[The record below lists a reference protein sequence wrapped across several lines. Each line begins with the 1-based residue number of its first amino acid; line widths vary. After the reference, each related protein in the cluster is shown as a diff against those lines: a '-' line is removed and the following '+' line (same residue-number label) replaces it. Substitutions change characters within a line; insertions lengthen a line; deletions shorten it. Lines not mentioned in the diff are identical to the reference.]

1 MHHIRRL
8 SAFISGHMPFIVPVC
23 LVLGIAFPQVLGPA
37 KAAVPYLFAIITF
50 QGSLNTSLH
59 QVAETFR
66 RPRELLA
73 ILSVTVVLMP
83 ALARLAAGLIFSD
96 PGIITGIVVEYSIPI
111 AVMSFMWIDMYRG
124 NASLG
129 LAAILISTVLAPVTL
144 PLALRVLMGASVTVD
159 PWSMVGDLVF
169 MIALPAIAG
178 VAVNELSKGWGHETL
193 APNLGA
199 FTRLFSVFVIACNS
213 TGLAPYV
220 RSFDPLVLEVAVFI
234 CVFATLGFVLGLGM
248 ARFLGLSVQD
258 MLSMVFCVG
267 LRNIS
272 SGSVIVTQFF
282 PGSAII
288 PVMAG
293 TLFQQILAAVF
304 GSLVQHLTGEE
315 RERQHKRVRLARL
328 RERGKRE

>member
-1 MHHIRRL
+1 M
-8 SAFISGHMPFIVPVC
+8 
-23 LVLGIAFPQVLGPA
+23 
-37 KAAVPYLFAIITF
+37 
-50 QGSLNTSLH
+50 
-59 QVAETFR
+59 
-66 RPRELLA
+66 
-73 ILSVTVVLMP
+73 
-83 ALARLAAGLIFSD
+83 
-96 PGIITGIVVEYSIPI
+96 
-111 AVMSFMWIDMYRG
+111 
-124 NASLG
+124 
-129 LAAILISTVLAPVTL
+129 
-144 PLALRVLMGASVTVD
+144 
-159 PWSMVGDLVF
+159 
-169 MIALPAIAG
+169 
-178 VAVNELSKGWGHETL
+178 SKGWGHETL

-248 ARFLGLSVQD
+248 ARLLGLSVQD

-282 PGSAII
+282 PGPAII

-304 GSLVQHLTGEE
+304 GSLVQRLTGEE

>member
-1 MHHIRRL
+1 M
-8 SAFISGHMPFIVPVC
+8 
-23 LVLGIAFPQVLGPA
+23 
-37 KAAVPYLFAIITF
+37 
-50 QGSLNTSLH
+50 
-59 QVAETFR
+59 
-66 RPRELLA
+66 
-73 ILSVTVVLMP
+73 
-83 ALARLAAGLIFSD
+83 
-96 PGIITGIVVEYSIPI
+96 
-111 AVMSFMWIDMYRG
+111 
-124 NASLG
+124 
-129 LAAILISTVLAPVTL
+129 
-144 PLALRVLMGASVTVD
+144 
-159 PWSMVGDLVF
+159 
-169 MIALPAIAG
+169 
-178 VAVNELSKGWGHETL
+178 NELSKGWGHETL

-220 RSFDPLVLEVAVFI
+220 RSFDPLVLEVAAFI

-248 ARFLGLSVQD
+248 ARLLGLSVQD

-328 RERGKRE
+328 RERGEAGVARAGLRGRCFRHT